1 MMQRYLIPFVLF
13 ACLSLGF
20 GPMLHTVP
28 AASAVSLYRP
38 GQQAKPGED
47 NKTLLVYP
55 NPSTG
60 IVHLTINNLQGKKV
74 ELSVLNVIGSV
85 MYRETL
91 TEMNE
96 RYTKMLDLS
105 KFANGLYYVRL
116 ESDNTSQMCKLV
128 IR

>member
-1 MMQRYLIPFVLF
+1 MMQRLLVPLVLF
-13 ACLSLGF
+13 ICLSLNVSSLF
-20 GPMLHTVP
+20 AARP
-28 AASAVSLYRP
+28 AAVTPNHP
-38 GQQAKPGED
+38 GQTKPGD
-47 NKTLLVYP
+47 DKTLLVYP

-74 ELSVLNVIGSV
+74 QLSVLNVIGSV

-91 TEMNE
+91 TEMND
-96 RYTKMLDLS
+96 RYTKMLDLT

-116 ESDNTSQMCKLV
+116 EADNTSQMCKLV

>member
-1 MMQRYLIPFVLF
+1 MMQRLLISFVLF
-13 ACLSLGF
+13 ACLSLGIA
-20 GPMLHTVP
+20 PALKTVSD
-28 AASAVSLYRP
+28 ASAAAMSRP
-38 GQQAKPGED
+38 GQQAKPSED
-47 NKTLLVYP
+47 TKTLLVYP

-85 MYRETL
+85 MYHETL

>member
-1 MMQRYLIPFVLF
+1 MMQRLLLPLLLFV
-13 ACLSLGF
+13 CLSIGLGPLL
-20 GPMLHTVP
+20 GTVP
-28 AASAVSLYRP
+28 AVSAASVHRH
-38 GQQAKPGED
+38 GQQARPGD
-47 NKTLLVYP
+47 DKNLLVYP

-85 MYRETL
+85 LYHETV
-91 TEMNE
+91 TELNDKYS
-96 RYTKMLDLS
+96 RTLDLS

>member
-1 MMQRYLIPFVLF
+1 MQRLLLPLL
-13 ACLSLGF
+13 LSVCVGLGIC
-20 GPMLHTVP
+20 PLPHTLP
-28 AASAVSLYRP
+28 AASAATVSRP
-38 GQQAKPGED
+38 GQQTKPSD
-47 NKTLLVYP
+47 DKTLLVYP

-85 MYRETL
+85 MYRETM

-116 ESDNTSQMCKLV
+116 EADNTSQICKLV

>member
-1 MMQRYLIPFVLF
+1 MMQRLLLPLLLI
-13 ACLSLGF
+13 ACLSF
-20 GPMLHTVP
+20 GVGPWLSSPP
-28 AASAVSLYRP
+28 AAAAALHRP
-38 GQQAKPGED
+38 GQQAKPSDE
-47 NKTLLVYP
+47 KTLLVYP

-60 IVHLTINNLQGKKV
+60 VVHLTINNLQGKKV
-74 ELSVLNVIGSV
+74 ELSVLNVIGTV

-91 TEMNE
+91 TELND

-116 ESDNTSQMCKLV
+116 EADNSSQMCKLV

>member
-1 MMQRYLIPFVLF
+1 MLLF
-13 ACLSLGF
+13 AGICLGA
-20 GPMLHTVP
+20 GPLRLTLPV
-28 AASAVSLYRP
+28 ASAATLHRP
-38 GQQAKPGED
+38 GQPTKPGD
-47 NKTLLVYP
+47 DKTLLVYP

-85 MYRETL
+85 MYRETVIEL
-91 TEMNE
+91 ND

-116 ESDNTSQMCKLV
+116 EADNTSQMCKLV